1 VAQDLE
7 GIVRRFYAEVVGR
20 KNFDLIDE
28 LLAPDFV
35 EHQEFPGLAPTREGV
50 KQFFQLWTQAF
61 PDTKVDNE
69 LILVDGDLVAVYGTW
84 TATHQG
90 EFMGIQATGKQISLP
105 NADFVR
111 FRDGIG
117 VEHWGVLDGG
127 LLMQQLGVVP
137 EPAGTTAG

>member
-1 VAQDLE
+1 
-7 GIVRRFYAEVVGR
+7 VVGR

-35 EHQEFPGLAPTREGV
+35 EHQEFPGLSPTREGV

-61 PDTKVDNE
+61 PDTK
-69 LILVDGDLVAVYGTW
+69 
-84 TATHQG
+84 
-90 EFMGIQATGKQISLP
+90 
-105 NADFVR
+105 
-111 FRDGIG
+111 
-117 VEHWGVLDGG
+117 LDGG